1 MLQLWTTIYPQKPE
15 NEAKKSTFDKIRCPK
30 LEARDFEIRV
40 DTKLEMTSKITILP
54 TVNFLRNSLSFPP
67 NYLPQQ

>member
-1 MLQLWTTIYPQKPE
+1 MYLCIMHQLLTTIYPQKPE

-40 DTKLEMTSKITILP
+40 DTKLEMTSKITMLP
-54 TVNFLRNSLSFPP
+54 TVHCVMMCRNNF
-67 NYLPQQ
+67 